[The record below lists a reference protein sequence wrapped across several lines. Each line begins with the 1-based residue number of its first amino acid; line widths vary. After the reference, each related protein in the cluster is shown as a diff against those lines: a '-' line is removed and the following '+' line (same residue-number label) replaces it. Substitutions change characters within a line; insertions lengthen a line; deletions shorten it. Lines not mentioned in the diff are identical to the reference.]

1 MRATRS
7 CHGWVH
13 MFITHCLQ
21 LNFQLR
27 TVDLVRTCR
36 ASSFCTVAWQLTR
49 FQLTQRIARSLG
61 DSWASCYL
69 LSLCNTCNGALIAC
83 SIALFLTNALIYYVY
98 NGISFLQVI
107 FAFATFGGILRC
119 TTVGFFSF
127 WCNTSLWQAHGQ
139 THDDSI
145 NCANIASHGNNPQ
158 LAKVACFGM
167 RPLQRYGDLTVFRMA
182 AVRHLG
188 FLKFNFLM
196 FWEVKRTFLKQ
207 PYQI

>member
-119 TTVGFFSF
+119 TTIGFFSF
-127 WCNTSLWQAHGQ
+127 WCNTSLWQKARRQHKL
-139 THDDSI
+139 
-145 NCANIASHGNNPQ
+145 CYNIALHGGHYASPCQ
-158 LAKVACFGM
+158 ISSKSVT
-167 RPLQRYGDLTVFRMA
+167 RLQRYGDFTVFNMA

-188 FLKFNFLM
+188 FVKFEFFNG
-196 FWEVKRTFLKQ
+196 RGG
-207 PYQI
+207 